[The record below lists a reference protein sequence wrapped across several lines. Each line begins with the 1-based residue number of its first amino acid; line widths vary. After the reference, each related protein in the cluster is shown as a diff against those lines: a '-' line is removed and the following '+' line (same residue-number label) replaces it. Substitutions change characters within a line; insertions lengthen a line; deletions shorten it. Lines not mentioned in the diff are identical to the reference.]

1 MDDYS
6 AHIRD
11 LIEVELPD
19 NAQLLMPRGWRELL
33 ILVSWRLP
41 VNSSSSRARAHILR
55 IVVSGVALA
64 DYTAGSAAL
73 RAACDQR
80 LAIWLRTQISEF
92 DVQSFESKGPEH
104 PAVTWQVESQQLF
117 G

>member
-6 AHIRD
+6 GHIRD
-11 LIEVELPD
+11 LIELELPD
-19 NAQLLMPRGWRELL
+19 DAQLLMPRGRRELL

-41 VNSSSSRARAHILR
+41 ATSSSSHARTHIVR
-55 IVVSGVALA
+55 IVVSGLVLA
-64 DYTAGSAAL
+64 DYTAGSAAE

-80 LAIWLRTQISEF
+80 LASWLRTQISAF
-92 DVQSFESKGPEH
+92 DVRSVDSRGAED
-104 PAVTWQVESQQLF
+104 PAVTWQVESQQMF